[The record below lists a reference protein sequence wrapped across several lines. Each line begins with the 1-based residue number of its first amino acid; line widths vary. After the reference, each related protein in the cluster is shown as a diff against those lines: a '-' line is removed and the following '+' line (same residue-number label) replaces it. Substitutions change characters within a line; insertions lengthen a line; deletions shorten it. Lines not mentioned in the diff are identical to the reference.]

1 MESLPFAYFSILQKN
16 YEHFPASVA
25 FFAVMRYDK
34 RYVYR
39 HFTKTKSNFYD
50 KKKGAY
56 HGKQYC
62 RAVP

>member
-16 YEHFPASVA
+16 YEHFSASVA

-39 HFTKTKSNFYD
+39 HLTKTKSNFT
-50 KKKGAY
+50 
-56 HGKQYC
+56 Q
-62 RAVP
+62 